1 MAICVLETD
10 HLGNKLNEGGRMNR
24 TMMVLAVALALGLLG
39 MIANKE
45 MAFNAPA
52 QAVAKASGSE
62 LWNRTELYFGSGKAD
77 GSSVS
82 EKQFRTFV
90 DTEVT
95 PRFPDGLTLLTGF
108 GQYKNSSGKII
119 KEQSFVLV
127 LLYQGKGANAKLE
140 KIRTAYKRAFK
151 QESVLRV
158 DDTTRVSF

>member
-1 MAICVLETD
+1 
-10 HLGNKLNEGGRMNR
+10 MNR
-24 TMMVLAVALALGLLG
+24 TMMVLAVALAVGLLG

-45 MAFNAPA
+45 LAFNVPS
-52 QAVAKASGSE
+52 QAMAKGSNLE

-82 EKQFRTFV
+82 EKQFRMFV
-90 DTEVT
+90 DKEVT

-108 GQYKNSSGKII
+108 GQYRGSSGKIV

-127 LLYQGKGANAKLE
+127 LLYQGKDANAKLE
-140 KIRTAYKRAFK
+140 KIRTAYKNAFK